1 MKLESLEVT
10 FGLDRPA
17 TPDEIRTALA
27 LFDDI
32 EVITPKET
40 WLEIPSDRGG
50 YIRIPVE
57 EFEFLS
63 LIEDANRL
71 AK

>member
-1 MKLESLEVT
+1 VT

-17 TPDEIRTALA
+17 TPYEIRTALA

-40 WLEIPSDRGG
+40 SLEIPSDQGG

-63 LIEDANRL
+63 LIDDANRL